1 LRFKRNGC
9 YAKGAARDSWVA
21 PVDARRVP
29 PEEDVNDA
37 ASEQIRAL
45 VGRQLRQGFGSRE
58 AQLFVLDAGYDS
70 VRLQHNLE

>member
-1 LRFKRNGC
+1 
-9 YAKGAARDSWVA
+9 
-21 PVDARRVP
+21 VDARRVP